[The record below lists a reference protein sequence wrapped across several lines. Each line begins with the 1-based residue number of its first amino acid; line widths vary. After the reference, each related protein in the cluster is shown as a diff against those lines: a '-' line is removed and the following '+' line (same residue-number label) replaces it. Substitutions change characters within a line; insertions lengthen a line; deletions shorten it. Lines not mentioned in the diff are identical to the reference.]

1 MDIRGFGDLLGEEA
15 FLYPVKRSK
24 YRAKRLSWPRTAA
37 IGIDTFDCN
46 CCSFVVFSVVPAGL
60 KSEVARVQE
69 R

>member
-1 MDIRGFGDLLGEEA
+1 MGFGDLLGEEI
-15 FLYPVKRSK
+15 FPYPVKRSK
-24 YRAKRLSWPRTAA
+24 YSLSWPRTAA

>member
-1 MDIRGFGDLLGEEA
+1 MGFGNLLGEEI
-15 FLYPVKRSK
+15 FPYHVKRSK
-24 YRAKRLSWPRTAA
+24 YRAKSLSWPRTAA

>member
-1 MDIRGFGDLLGEEA
+1 MGFGDLLGEGA
-15 FLYPVKRSK
+15 FLYSVKRSRH
-24 YRAKRLSWPRTAA
+24 RAKSLSWPRRAA